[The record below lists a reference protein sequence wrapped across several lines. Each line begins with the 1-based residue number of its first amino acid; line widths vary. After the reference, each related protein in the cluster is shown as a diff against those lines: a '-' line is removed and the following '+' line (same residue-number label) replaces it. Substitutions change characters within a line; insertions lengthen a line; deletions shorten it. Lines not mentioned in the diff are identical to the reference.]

1 MEEKVLMKNEIG
13 KLYIELAEDYNF
25 YAPIKEKGNVLFK
38 KILNPNDILLDFFNS
53 KVPPKEILFPKMEL
67 LFEYQIN
74 GKEIEIKD
82 RQDLDE
88 KNIILGIRP
97 CDAHA
102 LTLMANFFTFHGNC
116 EDEIFIKKRENT
128 ILIGIGCNI
137 PKSTCFCTS
146 VGGHPFQKEDLDILL
161 IDLGDKYLVEMISD
175 KGKYFVQKLAWLSKA
190 KKDDV
195 QKAKML
201 SKIAEDSFVEKLD
214 ITDID
219 KTLNPNFNN
228 PIWAEISDVCMGCG
242 TCSFFC
248 PTCTCFDVI
257 DEKDNYN
264 SRGRRIRIWDTC
276 QFCLY
281 TLHTSGHN
289 PRNSCIER
297 CRNRIMHKF
306 SYYPQNYNL
315 LGCVGCG
322 RCIQL
327 CPVNNDIRVI
337 INKLKQIKKEEKEI
351 IA

>member
-13 KLYIELAEDYNF
+13 KLYIELAEEYNF
-25 YAPIKEKGNVLFK
+25 YAPVKEKGNVLFK

-74 GKEIEIKD
+74 GKEIEIID